1 MAVELFIQHNSTI
14 QFPVVKEGA
23 RLTLERKG
31 TPGKLEF
38 TVVKGPG
45 LNFAEGDP
53 VKLTVN
59 GTAMF
64 YGFVFKKKRDK
75 GGTID
80 VVAYDQLRYLKNKDT
95 ITEEGLKASDLLKR
109 IATDFRLNLGTVE
122 DTGYTLETIV
132 EENQTLPSRTFRMNH
147 NNLTIIGTIDE
158 IQAVEQA
165 VFLILNTERYEWL
178 IHSWDYGVELH
189 NLIGKDVEYCIPEIE
204 RRVREALLQ
213 DDRITAV
220 QNFEFTVNKKKVLTT
235 FTVVSIFG
243 EINAELGVEI

>member
-1 MAVELFIQHNSTI
+1 MIPQVQDDIKQDTSMGLSPLAGV
-14 QFPVVKEGA
+14 PM
-23 RLTLERKG
+23 G
-31 TPGKLEF
+31 TR
-38 TVVKGPG
+38 
-45 LNFAEGDP
+45 AGD
-53 VKLTVN
+53 
-59 GTAMF
+59 
-64 YGFVFKKKRDK
+64 
-75 GGTID
+75 ID
-80 VVAYDQLRYLKNKDT
+80 TCVAQYM
-95 ITEEGLKASDLLKR
+95 
-109 IATDFRLNLGTVE
+109 
-122 DTGYTLETIV
+122 
-132 EENQTLPSRTFRMNH
+132 MNH
-147 NNLTIIGTIDE
+147 DNLTIIGTIDE